1 MGYEIE
7 IAPLAKLEIIDAYDW
22 YEINKKGLG
31 EDFLEELEK
40 FLNELLS
47 NPKIHSY
54 YQKPVRSGV
63 LKRFPYSVTYEPVDH
78 TIYIYSVFMIRQHPF
93 KRRSKK

>member
-7 IAPLAKLEIIDAYDW
+7 ITPLAKLEIIDAYDW

-31 EDFLEELEK
+31 DDFLEELEK
-40 FLNELLS
+40 FLNDLIP

-63 LKRFPYSVTYEPVDH
+63 LKRFPYAITYEAVDQ
-78 TIYIYSVFMIRQHPF
+78 TVYIYSVFMIRQDPF
-93 KRRSKK
+93 KRRLKK